1 MMTDF
6 EMSARH
12 ENHLRKIRKKWEDEG
27 KRYND
32 TILRMKEFREENYKK
47 KNAELLK
54 KLKKKEQLLMTL
66 LENSNKE
73 KMALRNKNMA
83 ILLEREKHA
92 RDNVEKYQEEIEE
105 KRKVFQNQ
113 NEEKCNFIFL

>member
-1 MMTDF
+1 MTDF

-27 KRYND
+27 KRYNE
-32 TILRMKEFREENYKK
+32 TIEKMKELREENYKK
-47 KNAELLK
+47 KNAALLK

-66 LENSNKE
+66 LESSNKK

-83 ILLEREKHA
+83 ILLEREKQA

>member
-1 MMTDF
+1 
-6 EMSARH
+6 
-12 ENHLRKIRKKWEDEG
+12 
-27 KRYND
+27 
-32 TILRMKEFREENYKK
+32 
-47 KNAELLK
+47 
-54 KLKKKEQLLMTL
+54 MTL
-66 LENSNKE
+66 LESSNKK

-83 ILLEREKHA
+83 ILLEREKQA

>member
-12 ENHLRKIRKKWEDEG
+12 ENHLRKITKKWQDEG
-27 KRYND
+27 KRYNE
-32 TILRMKEFREENYKK
+32 TIEKMKELREETYKK
-47 KNAELLK
+47 KNAALLK

-83 ILLEREKHA
+83 ILMEREKNA
-92 RDNVEKYQEEIEE
+92 RDNVEKFQGEIEE
-105 KRKVFQNQ
+105 KRKVFQSQ
-113 NEEKCNFIFL
+113 NEEKCNFLLF